1 MKIIKYIPHKE
12 INKQAWDNCVE
23 NAVNQIIYVYS
34 WFLDVVSPNWDAL
47 VLGNYE
53 AIMPLP
59 QQKRFTLSYLA
70 QPLFTQQLGVFYS
83 ELAHMNVTNDF
94 LNAIPEKFKL
104 IELNLNTYNI
114 PANNLFQNKL
124 NITCHL
130 ELNKPFIDIEKNYSA
145 QIIRN
150 IKKANKSNL
159 AIDSE
164 IKPQIIIDL
173 FKNNRGK
180 TIRKLKNKSYE
191 LLNTLC
197 KSLENKQAITYL
209 GVKNKLGIYIAGAIF
224 IKYNDIAIFLFSGAN
239 AEAKTCGAMSLLIN
253 DFIKN
258 NANSKYLLDFE
269 GSNDLNLTRFYMG
282 FGSKQV
288 NYYAIKKNNLP
299 RIIRWVK
306 N

>member
-1 MKIIKYIPHKE
+1 LKIIKYIPHKE